1 MEEAMRQ
8 QLELQLACTRYFQQ
22 HPHALDSLDE
32 LKLRL
37 DCRPE
42 LLVVV
47 LERLV
52 SLQIVEQL
60 EQGKGPVY
68 RYKLPQFT
76 IWDGLPWT
84 NT

>member
-1 MEEAMRQ
+1 MEESMRQ
-8 QLELQLACTRYFQQ
+8 QLELQLECTRYFQE
-22 HPHALDSLDE
+22 HPHTLESLDE
-32 LKLRL
+32 LKLGL
-37 DCRPE
+37 GCRTE
-42 LLVVV
+42 QLEVV

-52 SLQIVEQL
+52 SLQIIEHL
-60 EQGKGPVY
+60 EQGKGSVY

>member
-8 QLELQLACTRYFQQ
+8 QLELQLACTRYFQE
-22 HPHALDSLDE
+22 HSHASATLDE
-32 LKLRL
+32 LKLWL
-37 DCRPE
+37 DCRTE
-42 LLVVV
+42 LLEVV

-52 SLQIVEQL
+52 SLEIVEQL